1 MVYQYKVYGQ
11 VLPGPAPDYQ
21 LRSTYLF
28 MTSFIQITQKGTAV
42 AAAAALVFSTF
53 GLVSLTNAQAQS
65 STTVV
70 TTTTVAVP
78 FTRDLTIGST
88 GADVTTLQTWLI
100 AHGYAIP
107 AGPTGY
113 FGMQTR
119 AAVSAYQA
127 AHGIQPT
134 AGYFGPLTR
143 ASINAMI
150 ATGAVTGNGGTTVPG
165 CQPGFEFSPTTGQSC
180 DSGVTLP
187 PGCQLGFAY
196 SVTTGESCT
205 SNSGGNND
213 NDNNNDGDLSGGEAD
228 LTDFNL
234 LSEDGNGSEGD
245 HEVEAATAEF
255 DVNDGDVEVER
266 AELTLHA
273 MDSDSDEPWDYID
286 NVSVWADGEMLGDID
301 TDDRDAWDEEDS
313 DDFSGGSSEQYTVT
327 IDNLDYMVDEGDTAE
342 LTFAFDISDSIDDSD
357 LDQEFEIAVLDDGIR
372 AVDSVGIQQYTGD
385 NDEQVTFGFNSEENG
400 DLSINE
406 SSDNPDD
413 GVLVIDDNDT
423 SDEMDVLAGEI
434 DNDGDADSL
443 ITGMTFSVDTTA
455 TGDLSDV
462 VRSATLDIDGETYR
476 GDVDDSDNTIDFDD
490 VDAMVDS
497 DETVEFTLSVE
508 IGPTS
513 SDLDEGDT
521 ISFDLDGSDV
531 EAEGA
536 DSGDN
541 TDVSGSVN
549 GSQFTFS
556 TTGLGVGTDSSS
568 SSDSDGDTATFT
580 IRFDVSAGDEDVY
593 VPDTAAEDSD
603 ADAGDAGA
611 VYSLMH
617 GNSDVTSGMGVS
629 DILTSTADEDGD
641 FFRVDAGNTETFTL
655 SVSVTDAAGTGYF
668 QVELDQIH
676 YNDTDSTSGLTTFN
690 VGDDSDFQAGPE
702 YIN

>member
-1 MVYQYKVYGQ
+1 MKKIITTMQKSAAVVAGMALAVSMFGYGQ
-11 VLPGPAPDYQ
+11 A
-21 LRSTYLF
+21 
-28 MTSFIQITQKGTAV
+28 
-42 AAAAALVFSTF
+42 
-53 GLVSLTNAQAQS
+53 AQAQT

-113 FGMQTR
+113 FGTQTR
-119 AAVSAYQA
+119 AAVAAYQA
-127 AHGIQPT
+127 AHSIQPT

-150 ATGAVTGNGGTTVPG
+150 ATGAVTGGGGSTVPG
-165 CQPGFEFSPTTGQSC
+165 CKPGFEFSPTTGQSC
-180 DSGVTLP
+180 DSGVNLP
-187 PGCQLGFAY
+187 PGCQIGFAY

-205 SNSGGNND
+205 GNNGGGNN
-213 NDNNNDGDLSGGEAD
+213 NGNNGNLSGGEAD

-234 LSEDGNGSEGD
+234 LSEDGNGSEGEN
-245 HEVEAATAEF
+245 EVEAATAEF
-255 DVNDGDVEVER
+255 DVNDGDVRVER

-273 MDSDSDEPWDYID
+273 TDTAGSEEPWDYID

-301 TDDRDAWDEEDS
+301 TDDRDAWDEEDN
-313 DDFSGGSSEQYTVT
+313 DDFSGGSDEQYTVT
-327 IDNLDYMVDEGDTAE
+327 IDNLDYIVDEGDTAE
-342 LTFAFDISDSIDDSD
+342 LTFAFDISDSIDASD
-357 LDQEFEIAVLDDGIR
+357 LDQEFEIAVPDNGIR
-372 AVDSVGIQQYTGD
+372 AVDSLGIQQYVGD
-385 NDEQVTFGFNSEENG
+385 IDEQVTFGFDEEENG

-423 SDEMDVLAGEI
+423 SDEMEVLAGEI
-434 DNDGDADSL
+434 ENDGDADSL
-443 ITGMTFSVDTTA
+443 ITGMTFTVDTTA

-462 VRSATLDIDGETYR
+462 VRRATLDIDGEEYR
-476 GDVDDSDNTIDFDD
+476 GDVDDSGNTIDFDD

-536 DSGDN
+536 DSGDD

-549 GSQFTFS
+549 GSEFTFS

-568 SSDSDGDTATFT
+568 SDSDGDSATFT
-580 IRFDVSAGDEDVY
+580 IRFDVTAGDDDIFIPME
-593 VPDTAAEDSD
+593 AAEDSEVG
-603 ADAGDAGA
+603 ADDAGA
-611 VYSLMH
+611 VYKLTRGSS
-617 GNSDVTSGMGVS
+617 NVTSMTGVD
-629 DILTSTADEDGD
+629 DILTSTADEDGN
-641 FFRVDAGNTETFTL
+641 FFRVDEGSTETFTL
-655 SVSVTDAAGTGYF
+655 SVSVDGSAAGSGFYE
-668 QVELDQIH
+668 VELDEVH
-676 YNDTDSTSGLTTFN
+676 YNDTDSTIGLTTFN
-690 VGDDSDFQAGPE
+690 VGNDSDFQAGPE
-702 YIN
+702 NVD